1 MFHLNAPFSPAGDQ
15 PGAIEGIVNAF
26 NQGASRHILLGVTGS
41 GKTYTMANVIQN
53 LGKPALIIAPNK
65 TLAAQLYIEFRAFFP
80 EDSVGY
86 FISYYDY
93 FQPEAYIPGSDTYI
107 AKDSSVNE
115 DIDKMRHEATR
126 SLFEGKNTII
136 VSSVSCIYGLGS
148 PESYVDQRVKLELG
162 QEISRNDVLRALV
175 DIQYSRNDTQ
185 LLRGCFRVRGDT
197 VDILPSHQKDEAV
210 RLVFFGDEI
219 EDLVIIDSLTGKTKE
234 KVTEVSIYPGSHF
247 VTPKKDIAPIVTEI
261 LNDLGIRLRELRSNN
276 KLVEAQRLEQRT
288 LQDIESLEQLGFCPG
303 IENYSRYLSGK
314 KMGEPPPC
322 LLDYFPEDFITMI
335 DESHI
340 TIPQI
345 GGMFRGDRS
354 RKETLVEYGFR
365 LPSALD
371 NRPLN
376 FEEFLERSPNILC
389 VSATPGDWELNQ
401 PEINTSEQII
411 RPTGLIDPSV
421 SVIPATNQVDDLYS
435 KMIISIK
442 NKGRVLITTLTKK
455 MAEDLSQY
463 YQDMGLKVRYLHSD
477 IDSLARTEL
486 LRELRQGVFDV
497 LIGIN
502 LLREGLDLPEVQLV
516 AVMDADKE
524 GFLRSQRSLIQI
536 VGRAARNVDAKVI
549 FYADKVT
556 DSMQYAIDETQRRRS
571 IQMAYNE
578 KNNIVPKT
586 IIKSMPDDLRTIY
599 GLGDEEKS
607 SDSQNNFEQDTL
619 DYLKK
624 SKIKNSTDLTKLIK
638 RKTKEMQ
645 KNAGKLEFE
654 KAAELRDELKKLEAM
669 FIVFAD
675 EI

>member
-1 MFHLNAPFSPAGDQ
+1 M
-15 PGAIEGIVNAF
+15 
-26 NQGASRHILLGVTGS
+26 
-41 GKTYTMANVIQN
+41 
-53 LGKPALIIAPNK
+53 
-65 TLAAQLYIEFRAFFP
+65 
-80 EDSVGY
+80 
-86 FISYYDY
+86 
-93 FQPEAYIPGSDTYI
+93 
-107 AKDSSVNE
+107 
-115 DIDKMRHEATR
+115 
-126 SLFEGKNTII
+126 
-136 VSSVSCIYGLGS
+136 
-148 PESYVDQRVKLELG
+148 
-162 QEISRNDVLRALV
+162 
-175 DIQYSRNDTQ
+175 
-185 LLRGCFRVRGDT
+185 
-197 VDILPSHQKDEAV
+197 

-261 LNDLGIRLRELRSNN
+261 LNDLGVRLRELRSKN

-401 PEINTSEQII
+401 PGVNTSEQII

-435 KMIISIK
+435 KMIITIK

-536 VGRAARNVDAKVI
+536 VGRAARNVDAQVI

-556 DSMQYAIDETQRRRS
+556 DSMQYAIDETQRRRT
-571 IQMAYNE
+571 IQMKYNE

-599 GLGDEEKS
+599 GLGDVEKS
-607 SDSQNNFEQDTL
+607 SESQNSFEQDTL

-645 KNAGKLEFE
+645 KFAGKLEFE